1 MDDFR
6 LDTVHKHIASSYTL
20 VQHLEKI
27 IEESQEL
34 IAATESI
41 QICRCQSETEEM
53 NDKITHLLEEIV
65 DVQIVIDHAIKSM
78 TDLNKSIPEIVKWM
92 HEYKT
97 ARQMV
102 RLLIKDESF
111 GSTKCQA
118 ES

>member
-1 MDDFR
+1 MDNFR

-34 IAATESI
+34 IAAIESI
-41 QICRCQSETEEM
+41 QICRCQSETEKM
-53 NDKITHLLEEIV
+53 NNKITHLLEEIV

-78 TDLNKSIPEIVKWM
+78 TERNKSVPEIVKWM

-102 RLLIKDESF
+102 RLLINDESF

>member
-1 MDDFR
+1 MDNFR

-34 IAATESI
+34 IAAVESI
-41 QICRCQSETEEM
+41 QICKCQSETEEM
-53 NDKITHLLEEIV
+53 NNKITHLLEEIV
-65 DVQIVIDHAIKSM
+65 DVQIVIDHAIRSM
-78 TDLNKSIPEIVKWM
+78 TDLNKSVPDIVKWM

-102 RLLIKDESF
+102 RILINDETY
-111 GSTKCQA
+111 GSTKCLA

>member
-1 MDDFR
+1 MDEFR
-6 LDTVHKHIASSYTL
+6 LDKVHKHIASSYTL

-34 IAATESI
+34 IAAIESI
-41 QICRCQSETEEM
+41 QICRCHSETEEM
-53 NDKITHLLEEIV
+53 NNKI
-65 DVQIVIDHAIKSM
+65 IDHAIKSM
-78 TDLNKSIPEIVKWM
+78 TDLNKSVPDIVKWL

-102 RLLIKDESF
+102 RLLINDESF
-111 GSTKCQA
+111 GSKKCRV

>member
-1 MDDFR
+1 MDNFR
-6 LDTVHKHIASSYTL
+6 LDTVHKHIAYSYTL

-41 QICRCQSETEEM
+41 QRCRCQSETEEM
-53 NDKITHLLEEIV
+53 NDKIIHLLEEIV

-78 TDLNKSIPEIVKWM
+78 TELNKSVPEIVKWM

-102 RLLIKDESF
+102 RLLINDESF

>member
-1 MDDFR
+1 MDNFR
-6 LDTVHKHIASSYTL
+6 LDTVHKHIASSYTI
-20 VQHLEKI
+20 VQHLEKV

-34 IAATESI
+34 IAAIESI

-53 NDKITHLLEEIV
+53 SNKITHLLEEIV
-65 DVQIVIDHAIKSM
+65 DVQIVIDHTIKSM

-111 GSTKCQA
+111 GSQKCRA